1 MKNIQQEIESLR
13 MQRYFKDMT
22 NIYNKLVN
30 IVDDELGTS
39 VEQFLLDYY
48 ELKKELMKCS

>member
-1 MKNIQQEIESLR
+1 MENIQQEIETLR
-13 MQRYFKDMT
+13 LKRYFKDMDS
-22 NIYNKLVN
+22 IYNKLVN

-48 ELKKELMKCS
+48 ELKKELESK

>member
-1 MKNIQQEIESLR
+1 MENIQQEIESLR

-22 NIYNKLVN
+22 SIYNKLVN

-48 ELKKELMKCS
+48 ELKKELESK